1 MNKRIKIFQSIH
13 FKIVIVFV
21 FLLIVALEI
30 IGSYF
35 VGQLE
40 TQMVDNFQEQ
50 MRLRVGFLDNN
61 LQPLLKKPDS
71 KNFESDVRRLLT
83 DFSAKNVIKA
93 EVIDGKY
100 YIVGT
105 SDYQENMV
113 GRKSTDFDVKQALLV
128 GSEITRQYSDESTN
142 ERVWKLVVPIIS
154 DDNKVLGVINLESNI
169 ESVYDQIND
178 ITIIFFRASMIA
190 AVVTVILAL
199 FISRAITKPISEMK
213 KQAIQMAE
221 GDYSGQVK
229 IYGQDE
235 LGQLSLAV
243 NNLSTKVEEAQE
255 STEAERRRLDG
266 VLAHM
271 SDGVVATDR
280 RGKVVI
286 INETALDLLNLT
298 QDYALGRSILEILKI
313 EHHFTFR
320 QLLETQEE
328 LILDFSTEENEVTL
342 RGEFSLIQRE
352 TGFISGLVCVLHDIT
367 EQEKVERER
376 RDFVSNVSHELRTP
390 LTSMRSYLEA
400 LNDGAWKD
408 PEIAPKFLAV
418 TQEETDR
425 MIRMISDL
433 LNLSRMDAG
442 KDVLS
447 LEYVNINELFSHV
460 LNRFDMM
467 IQSNDK
473 PEKPFVIK
481 REFTKRDLWVE
492 VDADKMIQVM
502 DNIMNNA
509 IKYSPAGGTI
519 TCRLVETHNSVVLS
533 IADEGLG
540 VPKKDIPHVF
550 DRFFRVDKA
559 RARSM
564 GGTGLG
570 LAISKEVV
578 QKHGGKIWLESAE
591 NVGST
596 FFIALPYVPYEED
609 EWE

>member
-21 FLLIVALEI
+21 FLLIVVLEI
-30 IGSYF
+30 IGAYF

-40 TQMVDNFQEQ
+40 TKMVNVFKDDISERVNF
-50 MRLRVGFLDNN
+50 LGTN
-61 LQPLLKKPDS
+61 LQPILKNPDS
-71 KNFESDVRRLLT
+71 KTYHEDINRLVS
-83 DFSAKNVIKA
+83 DFSRRNISKTEI
-93 EVIDGKY
+93 IDVDH

-105 SDYQENMV
+105 NSNPNTI
-113 GRKSTDFDVKQALLV
+113 GRISKDNDVKQALV
-128 GSEITRQYSDESTN
+128 IGKQSERPYPDEN
-142 ERVWKLVVPIIS
+142 NDRVWKVVMPIIS
-154 DDNKVLGVINLESNI
+154 DDNKILGVISVESNI
-169 ESVYDQIND
+169 ESVYKQISS
-178 ITIIFFRASMIA
+178 ITEIFFKASMIA
-190 AVVTVILAL
+190 AGVTVVLAL

-213 KQAIQMAE
+213 KQATQMAE

-235 LGQLSLAV
+235 LGQLSLAI
-243 NNLSTKVEEAQE
+243 NDLSTKVEEAQE
-255 STEAERRRLDG
+255 STEAERRRLDS
-266 VLAHM
+266 VLEHM
-271 SDGVVATDR
+271 TDGVIATDR

-286 INETALDLLNLT
+286 INETALELLNLT
-298 QDYALGRSILEILKI
+298 QDKAVGYSILEILKI
-313 EHHFTFR
+313 QEHFTLR
-320 QLLETQEE
+320 HLLETQEE
-328 LILDFSTEENEVTL
+328 LILDFSTEDNEVTL

-408 PEIAPKFLAV
+408 PDIAPRFLAV

-425 MIRMISDL
+425 MIRMITDL

-442 KDVLS
+442 KDTFE

-467 IQSNDK
+467 LQSADK
-473 PEKPFVIK
+473 PVKPFVIK
-481 REFTKRDLWVE
+481 RDFTKRDLWVE
-492 VDADKMIQVM
+492 VDADKMIQVL

-509 IKYSPAGGTI
+509 IKYSPSGGTI
-519 TCRLVETHNSVVLS
+519 TCRLMETHNNIVIS

-570 LAISKEVV
+570 LAISKEVM
-578 QKHGGKIWLESAE
+578 QKHGGKIWLESIE
-591 NVGST
+591 NKGST
-596 FFIALPYVPYEED
+596 FFISLPYVPYEED
-609 EWE
+609 EWI

>member
-21 FLLIVALEI
+21 FLLIVVLEI
-30 IGSYF
+30 IGAYF

-40 TQMVDNFQEQ
+40 TKMVNVFKDDISERVNF
-50 MRLRVGFLDNN
+50 LGTN
-61 LQPLLKKPDS
+61 LQPILKNPDS
-71 KNFESDVRRLLT
+71 KTYHEDINRLVS
-83 DFSAKNVIKA
+83 DFSRRNISKTEI
-93 EVIDGKY
+93 IDVDH

-105 SDYQENMV
+105 NSNPNTI
-113 GRKSTDFDVKQALLV
+113 GRISKDNDVKQALV
-128 GSEITRQYSDESTN
+128 IGKQSERPYPDEN
-142 ERVWKLVVPIIS
+142 NDRVWKVVMPIIS
-154 DDNKVLGVINLESNI
+154 DDNKILGVISVESNI
-169 ESVYDQIND
+169 ESVYKQISS
-178 ITIIFFRASMIA
+178 ITEIFFKASMIA
-190 AVVTVILAL
+190 AGVTVVLAL

-213 KQAIQMAE
+213 KQATQMAE

-235 LGQLSLAV
+235 LGQLSLAI
-243 NNLSTKVEEAQE
+243 NDLSTKVEEAQE
-255 STEAERRRLDG
+255 STEAERRRLDS
-266 VLAHM
+266 VLEHM
-271 SDGVVATDR
+271 TDGGLATDR

-286 INETALDLLNLT
+286 INETALELLNLT
-298 QDYALGRSILEILKI
+298 QDKAVGYSILEILKI
-313 EHHFTFR
+313 QEHFTLR
-320 QLLETQEE
+320 HLLETQEA
-328 LILDFSTEENEVTL
+328 LILDFSTEDNEVTL

-408 PEIAPKFLAV
+408 PDIAPRFLAV

-425 MIRMISDL
+425 MIRMITDL

-442 KDVLS
+442 KDTFE

-467 IQSNDK
+467 LKSADK
-473 PEKPFVIK
+473 PVKPFVIK
-481 REFTKRDLWVE
+481 RDFTKRDLWVE
-492 VDADKMIQVM
+492 VDADKMIQVL

-509 IKYSPAGGTI
+509 IKYSPSGGTI
-519 TCRLVETHNSVVLS
+519 TCRLMETHNNIVIS

-578 QKHGGKIWLESAE
+578 QKHGGKIWLESIE
-591 NVGST
+591 NKGST
-596 FFIALPYVPYEED
+596 FFISLPYVPYEED
-609 EWE
+609 EWI

>member
-21 FLLIVALEI
+21 FLLIVVLEI
-30 IGSYF
+30 IGAYF

-40 TQMVDNFQEQ
+40 TKMVNVFKDDISERVNF
-50 MRLRVGFLDNN
+50 LGTN
-61 LQPLLKKPDS
+61 LQPILKNPDS
-71 KNFESDVRRLLT
+71 KTYHEDINRLVS
-83 DFSAKNVIKA
+83 DFSRRNISKTEI
-93 EVIDGKY
+93 IDVDH

-105 SDYQENMV
+105 NSNPNTI
-113 GRKSTDFDVKQALLV
+113 GRVSKDNDVKQALV
-128 GSEITRQYSDESTN
+128 IGKQSERPYPDEN
-142 ERVWKLVVPIIS
+142 NDRVWKVVMPIIS
-154 DDNKVLGVINLESNI
+154 DDNKILGVISVESNI
-169 ESVYDQIND
+169 ESVYKQISS
-178 ITIIFFRASMIA
+178 ITEIFFKASMIA
-190 AVVTVILAL
+190 AGVTVVLAL

-213 KQAIQMAE
+213 KQATQMAE

-235 LGQLSLAV
+235 LGQLSLAI
-243 NNLSTKVEEAQE
+243 NDLSTKVEEAQE
-255 STEAERRRLDG
+255 STEAERRRLDS
-266 VLAHM
+266 VLEHM
-271 SDGVVATDR
+271 TDGVIATDR

-286 INETALDLLNLT
+286 INETALELLNLT
-298 QDYALGRSILEILKI
+298 QDKAVGYSILEILKI
-313 EHHFTFR
+313 QEHFTLR
-320 QLLETQEE
+320 HLLETQEE
-328 LILDFSTEENEVTL
+328 LILDFSTEDNEVTL

-408 PEIAPKFLAV
+408 PDIAPRFLAV

-425 MIRMISDL
+425 MIRMITDL

-442 KDVLS
+442 KDTFE

-467 IQSNDK
+467 LQSADK
-473 PEKPFVIK
+473 PVKPFVIK
-481 REFTKRDLWVE
+481 RDFTKRDLWVE
-492 VDADKMIQVM
+492 VDADKMIQVL

-509 IKYSPAGGTI
+509 IKYSPSGGTI
-519 TCRLVETHNSVVLS
+519 TCRLMETHNNIVIS

-578 QKHGGKIWLESAE
+578 QKHGGKIWLESIE
-591 NVGST
+591 NKGST
-596 FFIALPYVPYEED
+596 FFISLPYVPYEED
-609 EWE
+609 EWI

>member
-21 FLLIVALEI
+21 FLLIVVLEI
-30 IGSYF
+30 IGAYF

-40 TQMVDNFQEQ
+40 TKMVNVFKDDISE
-50 MRLRVGFLDNN
+50 RVHFLGTN
-61 LQPLLKKPDS
+61 LQPILKNPDS
-71 KNFESDVRRLLT
+71 KTYHEDINRLVS
-83 DFSAKNVIKA
+83 DFSRRNISKTEI
-93 EVIDGKY
+93 IDVDH

-105 SDYQENMV
+105 NSNPNTI
-113 GRKSTDFDVKQALLV
+113 GRISKDNDVKQALV
-128 GSEITRQYSDESTN
+128 IGKQSERPYPDEN
-142 ERVWKLVVPIIS
+142 NDRVWKVVMPIIS
-154 DDNKVLGVINLESNI
+154 DDNKILGVISVESNI
-169 ESVYDQIND
+169 ESVYKQISS
-178 ITIIFFRASMIA
+178 ITEIFFKASMIA
-190 AVVTVILAL
+190 AGVTVVLAL

-213 KQAIQMAE
+213 KQATQMAE

-235 LGQLSLAV
+235 LGQLSLAI
-243 NNLSTKVEEAQE
+243 NDLSTKVEEAQE
-255 STEAERRRLDG
+255 STEAERRRLDS
-266 VLAHM
+266 VLEHM
-271 SDGVVATDR
+271 TDGVIATDR

-286 INETALDLLNLT
+286 INETALELLNLT
-298 QDYALGRSILEILKI
+298 QDKAVGYSILEILKI
-313 EHHFTFR
+313 QEHFTLR
-320 QLLETQEE
+320 HLLETQEE
-328 LILDFSTEENEVTL
+328 LILDFSTEDNEVTL

-408 PEIAPKFLAV
+408 PDIAPRFLAV

-425 MIRMISDL
+425 MIRMITDL

-442 KDVLS
+442 KDTFE

-467 IQSNDK
+467 LKSADK
-473 PEKPFVIK
+473 PVKPFVIK
-481 REFTKRDLWVE
+481 RDFTKRDLWVE
-492 VDADKMIQVM
+492 VDADKMIQVL

-509 IKYSPAGGTI
+509 IKYSPSGGTI
-519 TCRLVETHNSVVLS
+519 TCRLMETHNNIVIS

-578 QKHGGKIWLESAE
+578 QKHGGKIWLESIE
-591 NVGST
+591 NKGST
-596 FFIALPYVPYEED
+596 FFISLPYVPYEED
-609 EWE
+609 EWI

>member
-21 FLLIVALEI
+21 FLLIVVLEI
-30 IGSYF
+30 IGAYF

-40 TQMVDNFQEQ
+40 TKMVNVFKDDISERVNF
-50 MRLRVGFLDNN
+50 LGTN
-61 LQPLLKKPDS
+61 LQPILKNPDS
-71 KNFESDVRRLLT
+71 KTYHEDINRLVS
-83 DFSAKNVIKA
+83 DFSRRNISKTEI
-93 EVIDGKY
+93 IDVDH

-105 SDYQENMV
+105 NSSPNTI
-113 GRKSTDFDVKQALLV
+113 GRISKDNDVKQALV
-128 GSEITRQYSDESTN
+128 IGKQSERPYPDEN
-142 ERVWKLVVPIIS
+142 NDRVWKVVMPIIS
-154 DDNKVLGVINLESNI
+154 DDNKILGVISVESNI
-169 ESVYDQIND
+169 ESVYKQISS
-178 ITIIFFRASMIA
+178 ITEIFFKASMIA
-190 AVVTVILAL
+190 AGVTVVLAL

-213 KQAIQMAE
+213 KQATQMAE

-235 LGQLSLAV
+235 LGQLSLAI
-243 NNLSTKVEEAQE
+243 NDLSTKVEEAQE
-255 STEAERRRLDG
+255 STEAERRRLDS
-266 VLAHM
+266 VLEHM
-271 SDGVVATDR
+271 TDGVIATDR

-286 INETALDLLNLT
+286 INETALELLNLT
-298 QDYALGRSILEILKI
+298 QDKAVGYSILEILKI
-313 EHHFTFR
+313 QEHFTLR
-320 QLLETQEE
+320 HLLETQEE
-328 LILDFSTEENEVTL
+328 LILDFSTEDNEVTL

-367 EQEKVERER
+367 EQEKIERER

-408 PEIAPKFLAV
+408 PDIAPRFLAV

-425 MIRMISDL
+425 MIRMITDL

-442 KDVLS
+442 KDTFE

-467 IQSNDK
+467 LQSADK
-473 PEKPFVIK
+473 PVKPFVIK
-481 REFTKRDLWVE
+481 RDFTKRDLWVE
-492 VDADKMIQVM
+492 VDADKMIQVL

-509 IKYSPAGGTI
+509 IKYSPSGGTI
-519 TCRLVETHNSVVLS
+519 TCRLMETHNNIVIS

-578 QKHGGKIWLESAE
+578 QKHGGKIWLESIE
-591 NVGST
+591 NKGST
-596 FFIALPYVPYEED
+596 FFISLPYVPYEED
-609 EWE
+609 EWI

>member
-21 FLLIVALEI
+21 FLLIVVLEI
-30 IGSYF
+30 IGAYF

-40 TQMVDNFQEQ
+40 TKMVNVFKDDISERVNF
-50 MRLRVGFLDNN
+50 LGTN
-61 LQPLLKKPDS
+61 LQPILKNPDS
-71 KNFESDVRRLLT
+71 KTYHEDINRLVS
-83 DFSAKNVIKA
+83 DFSRRNISKTEI
-93 EVIDGKY
+93 IDVDH

-105 SDYQENMV
+105 NSNPNTI
-113 GRKSTDFDVKQALLV
+113 GRISKDNDVKQALV
-128 GSEITRQYSDESTN
+128 IGKQSERPYPDEN
-142 ERVWKLVVPIIS
+142 NDRVWKVVMPIIS
-154 DDNKVLGVINLESNI
+154 DDNKILGVISVESNI
-169 ESVYDQIND
+169 ESVYKQISS
-178 ITIIFFRASMIA
+178 ITEIFFKASMIA
-190 AVVTVILAL
+190 AGVTVVLAL

-213 KQAIQMAE
+213 KQATQMAE

-235 LGQLSLAV
+235 LGQLSLAI
-243 NNLSTKVEEAQE
+243 NDLSTKVEEAQE
-255 STEAERRRLDG
+255 STEAERRRLDS
-266 VLAHM
+266 VLEHM
-271 SDGVVATDR
+271 TDGVIATDR

-286 INETALDLLNLT
+286 INETALELLNLT
-298 QDYALGRSILEILKI
+298 QDKAVGYSILEILKI
-313 EHHFTFR
+313 QEHFTLR
-320 QLLETQEE
+320 HLLETQEE
-328 LILDFSTEENEVTL
+328 LILDFSTEDNEVTL

-367 EQEKVERER
+367 EQEKIERER

-408 PEIAPKFLAV
+408 PDIAPRFLAV

-425 MIRMISDL
+425 MIRMITDL

-442 KDVLS
+442 KDTFE

-467 IQSNDK
+467 LQSADK
-473 PEKPFVIK
+473 PVKPFVIK
-481 REFTKRDLWVE
+481 RDFTKRNLWVE
-492 VDADKMIQVM
+492 VDADKMIQVL

-509 IKYSPAGGTI
+509 IKYSPSGGTI
-519 TCRLVETHNSVVLS
+519 TCRLMETHNNIVIS

-578 QKHGGKIWLESAE
+578 QKHGGKIWLESIE
-591 NVGST
+591 NKGST
-596 FFIALPYVPYEED
+596 FFISLPYVPYEED
-609 EWE
+609 EWI

>member
-21 FLLIVALEI
+21 FLLIVVLEI
-30 IGSYF
+30 IGAYF

-40 TQMVDNFQEQ
+40 TKMVNVFKDDISERVNF
-50 MRLRVGFLDNN
+50 LGTN
-61 LQPLLKKPDS
+61 LQPILKNPDS
-71 KNFESDVRRLLT
+71 KTYHEDINRLVS
-83 DFSAKNVIKA
+83 DFSRRNISKTEI
-93 EVIDGKY
+93 IDVDH

-105 SDYQENMV
+105 NSNPNTI
-113 GRKSTDFDVKQALLV
+113 GRISKDNDVKQALV
-128 GSEITRQYSDESTN
+128 IGKQSERPYPDEN
-142 ERVWKLVVPIIS
+142 NDRVWKVVMPIIS
-154 DDNKVLGVINLESNI
+154 DDNKILGVISVESNI
-169 ESVYDQIND
+169 ESVYKQISS
-178 ITIIFFRASMIA
+178 ITEIFFKASMIA
-190 AVVTVILAL
+190 AGVTVVLAL

-213 KQAIQMAE
+213 KQATQMAE

-235 LGQLSLAV
+235 LGQLSLAI
-243 NNLSTKVEEAQE
+243 NDLSTKVEEAQE
-255 STEAERRRLDG
+255 STEAERRRLDS
-266 VLAHM
+266 VLEHM
-271 SDGVVATDR
+271 TDGVIATDR

-286 INETALDLLNLT
+286 INETALELLNLT
-298 QDYALGRSILEILKI
+298 QDKAVGYSILEILKI
-313 EHHFTFR
+313 QEHFTLR
-320 QLLETQEE
+320 HLLETQEE
-328 LILDFSTEENEVTL
+328 LILDFSTENNEVTL

-408 PEIAPKFLAV
+408 PDIAPRFLAV

-425 MIRMISDL
+425 MIRMITDL

-442 KDVLS
+442 KDTFE

-467 IQSNDK
+467 LQSADK
-473 PEKPFVIK
+473 PVKPFVIK
-481 REFTKRDLWVE
+481 RDFTKRDLWVE
-492 VDADKMIQVM
+492 VDADKMIQVL

-509 IKYSPAGGTI
+509 IKYSPSGGTI
-519 TCRLVETHNSVVLS
+519 TCRLMETHNNIVIS

-578 QKHGGKIWLESAE
+578 QKHGGKIWLESIE
-591 NVGST
+591 NKGST
-596 FFIALPYVPYEED
+596 FFISLPYVPYEED
-609 EWE
+609 EWI

>member
-21 FLLIVALEI
+21 FLLIVVLEI
-30 IGSYF
+30 IGAYF

-40 TQMVDNFQEQ
+40 TKMVNVFKDDISERVNF
-50 MRLRVGFLDNN
+50 LGTN
-61 LQPLLKKPDS
+61 LQPILKNPDS
-71 KNFESDVRRLLT
+71 KTYHEDINRLVS
-83 DFSAKNVIKA
+83 DFSRRNISKTEI
-93 EVIDGKY
+93 IDVDH

-105 SDYQENMV
+105 NSNPNTI
-113 GRKSTDFDVKQALLV
+113 GRISKDNDVKQALV
-128 GSEITRQYSDESTN
+128 IGKQSERPYPDEN
-142 ERVWKLVVPIIS
+142 NDRVWKVVMPIIS
-154 DDNKVLGVINLESNI
+154 DDNKILGVISVESNI
-169 ESVYDQIND
+169 ESVYKQISS
-178 ITIIFFRASMIA
+178 ITEIFFKASMIA
-190 AVVTVILAL
+190 AGVTVVLAL

-213 KQAIQMAE
+213 KQATQMAE

-235 LGQLSLAV
+235 LGQLSLAI
-243 NNLSTKVEEAQE
+243 NDLSTKVEEAQE
-255 STEAERRRLDG
+255 STEAERRRLDS
-266 VLAHM
+266 VLEHM
-271 SDGVVATDR
+271 TDGVIATDR

-286 INETALDLLNLT
+286 INETALELLNLT
-298 QDYALGRSILEILKI
+298 QDKAVGYSILEILKI
-313 EHHFTFR
+313 QEHFTLR
-320 QLLETQEE
+320 HLLETQEE
-328 LILDFSTEENEVTL
+328 LILDFSTEDNEVTL

-367 EQEKVERER
+367 EQEKIERER

-408 PEIAPKFLAV
+408 PDIAPRFLAV

-425 MIRMISDL
+425 MIRMITDL

-442 KDVLS
+442 KDTFE

-467 IQSNDK
+467 LQSADK
-473 PEKPFVIK
+473 PVKPFVIK
-481 REFTKRDLWVE
+481 RDFTKRDLWVE
-492 VDADKMIQVM
+492 VDADKMIQVL

-509 IKYSPAGGTI
+509 IKYSPSGGTI
-519 TCRLVETHNSVVLS
+519 TCRLMETHNNIVIS

-559 RARSM
+559 RARLM

-578 QKHGGKIWLESAE
+578 QKHGGKIWLESIE
-591 NVGST
+591 NKGST
-596 FFIALPYVPYEED
+596 FFISLPYVPYEED
-609 EWE
+609 EWI

>member
-21 FLLIVALEI
+21 FLLIVVLEI
-30 IGSYF
+30 IGAYF

-40 TQMVDNFQEQ
+40 TKMVNVFKDDISERVNF
-50 MRLRVGFLDNN
+50 LGTN
-61 LQPLLKKPDS
+61 LQPILKNPDS
-71 KNFESDVRRLLT
+71 KTYHEDINRLVS
-83 DFSAKNVIKA
+83 DFSRRNISKTEI
-93 EVIDGKY
+93 IDVDH

-105 SDYQENMV
+105 NSNPNTI
-113 GRKSTDFDVKQALLV
+113 GRISKDNDVKQALV
-128 GSEITRQYSDESTN
+128 IGKQSERPYPDEN
-142 ERVWKLVVPIIS
+142 NDRVWKVVMPIIS
-154 DDNKVLGVINLESNI
+154 DDNKILGVISVESNI
-169 ESVYDQIND
+169 ESVYKQISS
-178 ITIIFFRASMIA
+178 ITEIFFKASMIA
-190 AVVTVILAL
+190 AGVTVVLAL

-213 KQAIQMAE
+213 KQATQMAE

-235 LGQLSLAV
+235 LGQLSLAI
-243 NNLSTKVEEAQE
+243 NDLSTKVEEAQE
-255 STEAERRRLDG
+255 STEAERRRWDRVFEHMTDG
-266 VLAHM
+266 V
-271 SDGVVATDR
+271 SATDR
-280 RGKVVI
+280 RGQVVI
-286 INETALDLLNLT
+286 SNETALELLNLT
-298 QDYALGRSILEILKI
+298 QDKAVGYSILEILKI
-313 EHHFTFR
+313 QEHFTLR
-320 QLLETQEE
+320 HLLETQEE
-328 LILDFSTEENEVTL
+328 LILDFSTEDNEVTL

-367 EQEKVERER
+367 EQEKIERER

-408 PEIAPKFLAV
+408 PDIAPRFLAV

-425 MIRMISDL
+425 MIRMITDL

-442 KDVLS
+442 KDTFE

-467 IQSNDK
+467 LKSADK
-473 PEKPFVIK
+473 PVKPFVIK
-481 REFTKRDLWVE
+481 RDFTKRDLWVE
-492 VDADKMIQVM
+492 VDADKMIQVL

-509 IKYSPAGGTI
+509 IKYSPSGGTI
-519 TCRLVETHNSVVLS
+519 TCRLMETHNNIVIS

-578 QKHGGKIWLESAE
+578 QKHGGKIWLESIE
-591 NVGST
+591 NKGST
-596 FFIALPYVPYEED
+596 FFISLPYVPYEED
-609 EWE
+609 EWI

>member
-30 IGSYF
+30 IGAYF

-328 LILDFSTEENEVTL
+328 LILDFSTEDNEVTL

-467 IQSNDK
+467 LQSNDK

-492 VDADKMIQVM
+492 VDADKMVQVM

-519 TCRLVETHNSVVLS
+519 TCRLVETHNSVILS

-578 QKHGGKIWLESAE
+578 QKHGGKIWVESAE

>member
-21 FLLIVALEI
+21 FLLIVVLEI
-30 IGSYF
+30 IGAYF

-40 TQMVDNFQEQ
+40 TKMVNVFKDDISERVNF
-50 MRLRVGFLDNN
+50 LGTN
-61 LQPLLKKPDS
+61 LQPILKNPDS
-71 KNFESDVRRLLT
+71 KTYHEDINRLVS
-83 DFSAKNVIKA
+83 DFSRRNISKTEI
-93 EVIDGKY
+93 IDVDH

-105 SDYQENMV
+105 NSNPNTI
-113 GRKSTDFDVKQALLV
+113 GRISKDNDVKQALV
-128 GSEITRQYSDESTN
+128 IGKQSERPYPDEN
-142 ERVWKLVVPIIS
+142 NDRVWKVVMPIIS
-154 DDNKVLGVINLESNI
+154 DDNKILGVISVESNI
-169 ESVYDQIND
+169 ESVYKQISS
-178 ITIIFFRASMIA
+178 ITEIFFKASMIA
-190 AVVTVILAL
+190 AGVTVVLAL

-213 KQAIQMAE
+213 KQATQMAE

-235 LGQLSLAV
+235 LGQLSLAI
-243 NNLSTKVEEAQE
+243 NDLSTKVEEAQE
-255 STEAERRRLDG
+255 STEAERRRLDS
-266 VLAHM
+266 VLEHM
-271 SDGVVATDR
+271 TDGVIATDR

-286 INETALDLLNLT
+286 INETALELLNLT
-298 QDYALGRSILEILKI
+298 QDKAVGYSILEILKI
-313 EHHFTFR
+313 QEHFTLR
-320 QLLETQEE
+320 HLLETQEE
-328 LILDFSTEENEVTL
+328 LILDFSTEDNEVTL

-408 PEIAPKFLAV
+408 PDIAPRFLAV

-425 MIRMISDL
+425 MIRMITDL

-442 KDVLS
+442 KDTFE
-447 LEYVNINELFSHV
+447 LEYVNINELFSYV

-467 IQSNDK
+467 LQSADK
-473 PEKPFVIK
+473 PVKPFVIK
-481 REFTKRDLWVE
+481 RDFTKRDLWVE
-492 VDADKMIQVM
+492 VDADKMIQVL

-509 IKYSPAGGTI
+509 IKYSPSGGTI
-519 TCRLVETHNSVVLS
+519 TCRLMETHNNIVIS

-578 QKHGGKIWLESAE
+578 QKHGGKIWLESIE
-591 NVGST
+591 NKGST
-596 FFIALPYVPYEED
+596 FFISLPYVPYEED
-609 EWE
+609 EWI

>member
-21 FLLIVALEI
+21 FLLIVVLEI
-30 IGSYF
+30 IGAYF

-40 TQMVDNFQEQ
+40 TKMVNVFKDDISERVNF
-50 MRLRVGFLDNN
+50 LGTN
-61 LQPLLKKPDS
+61 LQPILKNPNS
-71 KNFESDVRRLLT
+71 KTYHEDINRLVS
-83 DFSAKNVIKA
+83 DFSRRNISKTEI
-93 EVIDGKY
+93 IDVDH

-105 SDYQENMV
+105 NSNPNTI
-113 GRKSTDFDVKQALLV
+113 GRISKDNDVKQALV
-128 GSEITRQYSDESTN
+128 IGKQSERPYPDEN
-142 ERVWKLVVPIIS
+142 NDRVWKVVMPIIS
-154 DDNKVLGVINLESNI
+154 DDNKILGVISVESNI
-169 ESVYDQIND
+169 ESVYKQISS
-178 ITIIFFRASMIA
+178 ITEIFFKASMIA
-190 AVVTVILAL
+190 AGVTVVLAL

-213 KQAIQMAE
+213 KQATQMAE

-235 LGQLSLAV
+235 LGQLSLAI
-243 NNLSTKVEEAQE
+243 NDLSTKVEEAQE
-255 STEAERRRLDG
+255 STEAERRRLDS
-266 VLAHM
+266 VLEHM
-271 SDGVVATDR
+271 TDGVIATDR

-286 INETALDLLNLT
+286 INETALELLNLT
-298 QDYALGRSILEILKI
+298 QDKAVGYSILEILKI
-313 EHHFTFR
+313 QEHFTLR
-320 QLLETQEE
+320 HLLETQEE
-328 LILDFSTEENEVTL
+328 LILDFSTEDNEVTL

-367 EQEKVERER
+367 EQEKIERER

-408 PEIAPKFLAV
+408 PDIAPRFLAV

-425 MIRMISDL
+425 MIRMITDL

-442 KDVLS
+442 KDTFE

-467 IQSNDK
+467 LQSADK
-473 PEKPFVIK
+473 PVKPFVIK
-481 REFTKRDLWVE
+481 RDFTKRDLWVE
-492 VDADKMIQVM
+492 VDADKMIQVL

-509 IKYSPAGGTI
+509 IKYSPSGGTI
-519 TCRLVETHNSVVLS
+519 TCRLMETHNNIVIS

-578 QKHGGKIWLESAE
+578 QKHGGKIWLESIE
-591 NVGST
+591 NKGST
-596 FFIALPYVPYEED
+596 FFISLPYVPYEED
-609 EWE
+609 EWI